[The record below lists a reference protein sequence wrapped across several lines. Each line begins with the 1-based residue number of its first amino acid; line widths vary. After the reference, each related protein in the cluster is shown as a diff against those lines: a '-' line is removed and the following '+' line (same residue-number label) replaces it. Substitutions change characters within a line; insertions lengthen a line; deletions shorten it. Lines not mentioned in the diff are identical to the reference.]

1 MKLGALRRGA
11 GDQVDTDFS
20 AGRGLKTPAGARAP
34 APGKP
39 PLSPALRYR
48 AANLA
53 ALVGLAASLALFSI
67 LWTFERRDSQVEARA
82 AARERTELLRNKIQC
97 SMEVLHSIGQLCA
110 NGADITR
117 ARFHD
122 FTAEA
127 LDRHPEIQALSWDP
141 CVPLAQRGVF
151 EQQARQDGI
160 PGFSFTELDAAGH
173 PVPAGVRPGYV
184 PIYMLEPLG
193 KNRPALGF
201 DLNSDPERRA
211 TLLQARDTGLP
222 HATAPLRLVQES
234 GDQLGFLVLRPVYRQ
249 SGVPPAMRG
258 SQLAGYVSAVFRIG
272 DLVQDAFGSQAHDGE
287 ISIYEEGKHKAIF
300 RLMALGAHGPAGVA
314 ANSDILRWMEPLE
327 IAGLHWDIEF
337 WFPHRGME
345 WEPWAGLCLG
355 LLITALTT
363 VYIIRGARR
372 TAEIERRVAERT
384 AELSSEI
391 AVRKQAERQLRQAE
405 QKYRGIFENSIE
417 GIFQTAPDGHYLS
430 ANPAL
435 ARIYG
440 YNSPAELVAALGD
453 IERQL
458 YIQPSR
464 RAEFIRLVQRD
475 GSVADFE
482 SQVWRKDGQAIWIS
496 ETARAVRGP
505 DGEVLYYEGTVQDI
519 TERKRAH
526 EALEIRVRERT
537 ADLAHANDALLTEI
551 AERKRA
557 EDAAA
562 SASKAKS
569 AFLAHMSHEIRT
581 PLNAILG
588 YAQILRRDRGL
599 QPRQKEAIE
608 TIASSGN
615 HLFNLIDEV
624 LDLSKIEAGRME
636 LQCGDFDLIE
646 LIARMEGMFRHRCEQ
661 KRLRLIVEPPEN
673 PPRLVHGDE
682 GKLRQVLINLLGNA
696 AKFTGRGEVRLRVT
710 RARGTASLREGG
722 GEQRESEGG
731 RAPIGASS
739 GPAIQ
744 IAPPPTDA
752 YQFEVADTGIG
763 ITAEEQAEIF
773 KPFQQGHSG
782 ASKGGT
788 GLGLAISDRY
798 IQLMGG
804 RLEAES
810 VPGRGARF
818 FFTLVLPE
826 SSLQG
831 RNAVSAD
838 DCLLRLPAG
847 QRVSALVVDDIKENR
862 AILAGML
869 ADIGC
874 DVLLAES
881 AAAAI
886 DLAIQRKPDII
897 FMDIW
902 MPEMNGIDAAR
913 HILRQLPKARIVA
926 HSASAFDH
934 EQHRYLDAGF
944 DDFFAKP
951 FRYQRVCECLSSVL
965 EINLE
970 PEPTAAGE
978 SAAAHPPIIL
988 PEPLAS
994 RLRLAAEIH
1003 NVTEIRACIEEVT
1016 SLPGGKP
1023 MAASLR
1029 AWGAAYD
1036 MEKIIAALSADTPV
1050 LS

>member
-1 MKLGALRRGA
+1 MDLGDGA
-11 GDQVDTDFS
+11 HQEGDQVDTDFS
-20 AGRGLKTPAGARAP
+20 AGRGLKTPVGARVP
-34 APGKP
+34 APEISGEP
-39 PLSPALRYR
+39 HRSLALRYG

-53 ALVGLAASLALFSI
+53 ALLGIVASLALFSI
-67 LWTFERRDSQVEARA
+67 LSTFERRESQVEARA

-117 ARFHD
+117 SRFHD

-141 CVPLAQRGVF
+141 CVPSAARPAF

-160 PGFSFTELDAAGH
+160 PGFSFTQLDSAGH
-173 PVPAGVRPGYV
+173 LVPAAARPAYV
-184 PIYMLEPLG
+184 PIYMLEPLD

-211 TLLQARDTGLP
+211 TLTQARDTGLP
-222 HATAPLRLVQES
+222 HATGPLRLVQEP
-234 GDQLGFLVLRPVYRQ
+234 GDQLGFLVLRPVYRK
-249 SGVPPAMRG
+249 SGVTPALRRSG
-258 SQLAGYVSAVFRIG
+258 LAGYVSAVFRIG

-300 RLMALGAHGPAGVA
+300 RLKQDGPHGHDSPP
-314 ANSDILRWMEPLE
+314 SDILRWTEPLE
-327 IAGLHWDIEF
+327 IAGLNWDIEF
-337 WFPHRGME
+337 WFPRHEME
-345 WEPWAGLCLG
+345 WEPWAGLGLG

-391 AVRKQAERQLRQAE
+391 AVRLKAERQLRQAE

-440 YNSPAELVAALGD
+440 YNSPGELVTALGD

-458 YIQPSR
+458 YIEPSR
-464 RAEFIRLVQRD
+464 RAEFIRLVQKE

-482 SQVWRKDGQAIWIS
+482 SQVWRKDGQPIWIS

-505 DGEVLYYEGTVQDI
+505 DGAVLYYEGTVQDI

-636 LQCGDFDLIE
+636 MQCGDFDLIE
-646 LIARMEGMFRHRCEQ
+646 LIGRMEGMFRHRCEQ
-661 KRLRLIVEPPEN
+661 KRLRLIVEPPES
-673 PPRLVHGDE
+673 PPRIVHGDE

-696 AKFTGRGEVRLRVT
+696 AKFTDRGEVRLRVT
-710 RARGTASLREGG
+710 RLPANASLLIG
-722 GEQRESEGG
+722 S
-731 RAPIGASS
+731 APAPANPIASS
-739 GPAIQ
+739 
-744 IAPPPTDA
+744 PTTA
-752 YQFEVADTGIG
+752 YQFEVSDTGIG
-763 ITAEEQAEIF
+763 ITLEEQAELF

-804 RLEAES
+804 RLQAES
-810 VPGRGARF
+810 VPRHGARF
-818 FFTLVLPE
+818 FFTLSLPE

-831 RNAVSAD
+831 RGTLPAG
-838 DCLLRLPAG
+838 DCLLRLPTG
-847 QRVSALVVDDIKENR
+847 RRVSALVVDDIKENR

-869 ADIGC
+869 SDIGC

-886 DLAIQRKPDII
+886 DLAVRQKPDII

-913 HILRQLPKARIVA
+913 HILRQFPYARIVA

-951 FRYQRVCECLSSVL
+951 FRYQRVCECLSNVL
-965 EINLE
+965 EIELE
-970 PEPTAAGE
+970 SDSTSVPDEPAA
-978 SAAAHPPIIL
+978 SPPAILL

-994 RLRLAAEIH
+994 RLRVAAEIH
-1003 NVTEIRACIEEVT
+1003 NVTEIRACIEEVA
-1016 SLPGGKP
+1016 SLPDGKP
-1023 MAASLR
+1023 MAACLR
-1029 AWGAAYD
+1029 SWAAAYE
-1036 MEKIIAALSADTPV
+1036 MEKILAALTASAPL

>member
-1 MKLGALRRGA
+1 MNPA
-11 GDQVDTDFS
+11 GNGEKDRVDTDLS
-20 AGRGLKTPAGARAP
+20 AGRGVTVPVGARSSP
-34 APGKP
+34 PGPEKP
-39 PLSPALRYR
+39 PALQEHRFR
-48 AANLA
+48 AAKLA
-53 ALVGLAASLALFSI
+53 AFLGIAVSLALFFI
-67 LWTFERRDSQVEARA
+67 LWQFERREAQVEARA
-82 AARERTELLRNKIQC
+82 AARERAELLRNKIEY

-110 NGADITR
+110 GGADISR
-117 ARFHD
+117 ARFRD
-122 FTAEA
+122 FTGED
-127 LDRHPEIQALSWDP
+127 LSRHPEIQALSWDP
-141 CVPLAQRGVF
+141 CVPLAQRQAF
-151 EQQARQDGI
+151 EERARQDGI
-160 PGFSFTELDAAGH
+160 PNFSFTELDSAGRL
-173 PVPAGVRPGYV
+173 VPAGTRPAYV
-184 PIYMLEPLG
+184 PIYMLEPLD

-211 TLLQARDTGLP
+211 TLELARDTGLP
-222 HATAPLRLVQES
+222 HATGPLRLVQES
-234 GDQLGFLVLRPVYRQ
+234 GSQLGFLVLCPVYRER
-249 SGVPPAMRG
+249 GVTPDLRRA
-258 SQLAGYVSAVFRIG
+258 QLAGYVSAVFRIG
-272 DLVQDAFGSQAHDGE
+272 DLVQDAFGAQAHDGE
-287 ISIYEEGKHKAIF
+287 ISIYEVGKSKAIF
-300 RLMALGAHGPAGVA
+300 RLMPKGPPPTSEAM
-314 ANSDILRWMEPLE
+314 RWMEPLE

-337 WFPHRGME
+337 WFPRREME
-345 WEPWAGLCLG
+345 WEPWAGLALG

-363 VYIIRGARR
+363 VYIIRGARH
-372 TAEIERRVAERT
+372 TAEIERRVMERT

-391 AVRKQAERQLRQAE
+391 AVRENVERDLRQAE
-405 QKYRGIFENSIE
+405 QKYRGIFENAIE

-440 YNSPAELVAALGD
+440 YGSPGELVAALGD

-458 YIQPSR
+458 YTEPSR

-482 SQVWRKDGQAIWIS
+482 SQVRRKDGQTIWIS
-496 ETARAVRGP
+496 ETARAVCGQ
-505 DGEVLYYEGTVQDI
+505 DGRVLYYEGTVQDI

-526 EALEIRVRERT
+526 EALEVRVKERT
-537 ADLAHANDALLTEI
+537 ADLARANDALVSEI

-557 EDAAA
+557 QDAAA
-562 SASKAKS
+562 AASKAKS

-588 YAQILRRDRGL
+588 YAQILRRDRSFP
-599 QPRQKEAIE
+599 PRQKEAIE

-661 KRLRLIVEPPEN
+661 KRLRLIVEPPQLPEN
-673 PPRLVHGDE
+673 RPRMVRGDE

-696 AKFTGRGEVRLRVT
+696 AKFTDRGEVRLSVT
-710 RARGTASLREGG
+710 R
-722 GEQRESEGG
+722 
-731 RAPIGASS
+731 
-739 GPAIQ
+739 GPDQ
-744 IAPPPTDA
+744 A
-752 YQFEVADTGIG
+752 YRFEVADTGIG
-763 ITAEEQAEIF
+763 ITPEEQAEIF

-818 FFTLVLPE
+818 FFTLALPE
-826 SSLQG
+826 SPLQG
-831 RNAVSAD
+831 RGAVPAEN
-838 DCLLRLPAG
+838 CVLRLP
-847 QRVSALVVDDIKENR
+847 RDCHVTALVVDDIKENR
-862 AILAGML
+862 AVLAGML
-869 ADIGC
+869 TDIGC
-874 DVLLAES
+874 EVLLAES
-881 AAAAI
+881 ATRAI
-886 DLAIQRKPDII
+886 DLAAQEEPDII

-913 HILRQLPKARIVA
+913 HILRQFPKARIVA

-951 FRYQRVCECLSSVL
+951 FRYERVCECLSSLL
-965 EINLE
+965 EIDLE
-970 PEPTAAGE
+970 PEACAPDETAPGL
-978 SAAAHPPIIL
+978 HPPPAIIL
-988 PEPLAS
+988 PEALAA
-994 RLRLAAEIH
+994 RLRVAAEIH
-1003 NVTEIRACIEEVT
+1003 NVTELRACIDEVA
-1016 SLPGGKP
+1016 SLEDGRA
-1023 MAASLR
+1023 MAACLR
-1029 AWGAAYD
+1029 AWAAGYE
-1036 MEKIIAALSADTPV
+1036 MEKIIAALGPQNLAEPSPALT
-1050 LS
+1050 

>member
-1 MKLGALRRGA
+1 MDLGPGRSKT
-11 GDQVDTDFS
+11 GDQADTNLS
-20 AGRGLKTPAGARAP
+20 AGRGLKTPAGARVSAP
-34 APGKP
+34 EEAPC
-39 PLSPALRYR
+39 PLALRYR
-48 AANLA
+48 AAELA
-53 ALVGLAASLALFSI
+53 ALLGIAVSLALFFI
-67 LWTFERRDSQVEARA
+67 LSNFERRDSRVEARA
-82 AARERTELLRNKIQC
+82 AARERTELLRNKIEC

-110 NGADITR
+110 GGADVSR
-117 ARFHD
+117 ARFRD
-122 FTAEA
+122 FTGEA
-127 LDRHPEIQALSWDP
+127 LARHPEIQALSWDP
-141 CVPLAQRGVF
+141 CVPFSQRAAF

-160 PGFSFTELDAAGH
+160 RGFTFTELSSGGRL
-173 PVPAGVRPGYV
+173 VPAAPRPAYV
-184 PIYMLEPLG
+184 PIYMLEPLD

-211 TLLQARDTGLP
+211 TLVQARDTGLP
-222 HATAPLRLVQES
+222 HATGPLRLVQEP
-234 GDQLGFLVLRPVYRQ
+234 GDQLGFLVLRPVYRE
-249 SGVPPAMRG
+249 SGVPPALRR
-258 SQLAGYVSAVFRIG
+258 SELAGYVSAVFRIG
-272 DLVQDAFGSQAHDGE
+272 DLVQDAFGAQAHDGE
-287 ISIYEEGKHKAIF
+287 ISIYEEGKHTAIF
-300 RLMALGAHGPAGVA
+300 RSNQDGRDGPLP
-314 ANSDILRWMEPLE
+314 SSEILRWMEPLE

-337 WFPHRGME
+337 WFPRPQME

-391 AVRKQAERQLRQAE
+391 AVREKAERQLRQAE

-440 YNSPAELVAALGD
+440 YNSPGELVTALGD

-458 YIQPSR
+458 YIEPSR

-562 SASKAKS
+562 AASKAKS

-646 LIARMEGMFRHRCEQ
+646 LIGRMEGMFRHRCEQ
-661 KRLRLIVEPPEN
+661 KRLRLIVDPPET

-696 AKFTGRGEVRLRVT
+696 AKFTDRGEVRLRVT
-710 RARGTASLREGG
+710 RVTRGSITAN
-722 GEQRESEGG
+722 
-731 RAPIGASS
+731 
-739 GPAIQ
+739 PAV
-744 IAPPPTDA
+744 AAAAGDA

-782 ASKGGT
+782 ACKGGT

-804 RLEAES
+804 RLQAES

-818 FFTLVLPE
+818 FFTLSLPE

-831 RNAVSAD
+831 RGAAPAG

-847 QRVSALVVDDIKENR
+847 RSVTALVVDDIKENR

-874 DVLLAES
+874 GVLLAEN

-886 DLAIQRKPDII
+886 DLAARHAPDII

-913 HILRQLPKARIVA
+913 HILRQFPNARIVA

-951 FRYQRVCECLSSVL
+951 FRYERVCECLASVL
-965 EINLE
+965 EIELE
-970 PEPTAAGE
+970 PEPNPAPEEPAGD
-978 SAAAHPPIIL
+978 PPAIVL

-994 RLRLAAEIH
+994 RLRMAAEIH
-1003 NVTEIRACIEEVT
+1003 NVTEIRACIEEVA
-1016 SLPGGKP
+1016 SLADGRP
-1023 MAASLR
+1023 MADRLR
-1029 AWGAAYD
+1029 GWAAGYQ
-1036 MEKIIAALSADTPV
+1036 MEKIIAAAGSLS
-1050 LS
+1050 